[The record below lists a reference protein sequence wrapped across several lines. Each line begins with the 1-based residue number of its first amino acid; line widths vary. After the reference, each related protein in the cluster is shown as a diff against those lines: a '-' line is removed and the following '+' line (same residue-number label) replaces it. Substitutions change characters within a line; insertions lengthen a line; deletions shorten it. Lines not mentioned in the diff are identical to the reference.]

1 MTVPGCIAE
10 NHPLREY
17 AAIGIGGR
25 ARYFASVASMHDL
38 QQAASFARERQLPLY
53 VLGRGSNVLIQ
64 DAAVQ
69 GVVVVLSGVFKE
81 MSFQP
86 GTGTVTAGAGVPLI
100 KLGAALARRGHAG
113 CAYMGVIPGSVGGA
127 VRMNAG
133 TGQGQEI
140 ACHLL
145 RVRVFDPI
153 RIEESWLEKGQLQLS
168 YRQSILSRMSLIV
181 LEAIFRLPDQ
191 PEAVPGQALA
201 GIKALFAQRRAAQ
214 PHSRQTFGST
224 FKNPAGVEHAAGW
237 YLERAG
243 MKGMRCGGAMVPHEH
258 ANWIIN
264 TGCARS
270 DEVKELIE
278 TGQARV
284 LEKFGILLERE
295 VVYVPEDMCPT
306 LNPR

>member
-10 NHPLREY
+10 HHPLSAY

-25 ARYFASVASMHDL
+25 ARYFAAVASMHDL
-38 QQAASFARERQLPLY
+38 QQAASFARERQLPVY

-64 DAAVQ
+64 DDVVQ
-69 GVVVVLSGVFKE
+69 GVVVVLSGAFKE

-86 GTGTVTAGAGVPLI
+86 GIGTVTTGAGVPLI
-100 KLGAALARRGHAG
+100 KLGAALARRGYAG

-133 TGQGQEI
+133 TGPEQEI
-140 ACHLL
+140 ACHLM
-145 RVRVFDPI
+145 RVRVFDPV
-153 RIEESWLEKGQLQLS
+153 RIEESWLEKGQLQFS
-168 YRQSILSRMSLIV
+168 YRQSILSRMPRIV

-191 PEAVPGQALA
+191 PESVQGQALA
-201 GIKALFAQRRAAQ
+201 DIKALFARRRAVQ

-224 FKNPAGVEHAAGW
+224 FKNPAAEHAAGW

-243 MKGMRCGGAMVPHEH
+243 MKGMRCGGAMVSPEH

-278 TGQARV
+278 KCQARV
-284 LEKFGILLERE
+284 LEKFSIVLERE
-295 VVYVPEDMCPT
+295 VVYVPEDMGT
-306 LNPR
+306 ALNPR